1 MRLDKYIADTCV
13 LSRSDAAGAIRKGLV
28 TVDGKC
34 IRKGDFPVREKTA
47 SVTYDGKLLRYRP
60 FLYLM
65 MNKPAGVVSATDD
78 LREKTVLSLLPEN
91 YGTKGLF
98 PVGRLDK
105 DTVGLLL
112 LTNDGKNAHRLLSP
126 KHHVEKVYYVECDAP
141 FSESDVAVCQN
152 GIMMDGDKTKPCLL
166 SISPDDPKCAYMTL
180 TEGKYHEIKRLC
192 AYLSKNVTF
201 LERVRFGALS
211 LDPALSR
218 GMWRELTDGELCAL
232 LSESGA
238 PIEKGGE

>member
-13 LSRSDAAGAIRKGLV
+13 LSRSDAASAVRRGLV

-34 IRKGDFPVREKTA
+34 IRKGDFAVNEKKA
-47 SVTYDGKLLRYRP
+47 VVTFEGKTLRYRP
-60 FLYLM
+60 FLYLL

-78 LREKTVLSLLPEN
+78 MREKTVLSLLPEN
-91 YGTKGLF
+91 YGIKGLF

-141 FSESDVAVCQN
+141 FEESDIAVCRE
-152 GIMMDGDKTKPCLL
+152 GILMDGEKTKPCSLL
-166 SISPDDPKCAYMTL
+166 ISPEDPNCAHMTL

-192 AYLSKNVTF
+192 AHLGKNVTF
-201 LERVRFGALS
+201 LERVRFGAIS
-211 LDPALSR
+211 LDTSLSR
-218 GMWRELTDGELCAL
+218 GEWRELTDEELAAL
-232 LSESGA
+232 LA
-238 PIEKGGE
+238 